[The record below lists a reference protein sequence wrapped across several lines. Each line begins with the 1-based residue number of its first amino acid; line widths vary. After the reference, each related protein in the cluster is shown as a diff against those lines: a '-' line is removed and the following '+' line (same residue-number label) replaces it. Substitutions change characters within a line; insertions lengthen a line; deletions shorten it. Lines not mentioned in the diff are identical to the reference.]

1 MFEMKTVIQFVFIL
15 CSYNVFGQVTIDSTK
30 TIEQNFEKYFHPA
43 YIYGNIIPGS
53 LDEAVIILLH
63 DSTKYSAKAEKCVFK
78 GECASDLRRKW
89 GLGRESVL
97 THYFNQVNIYDLETM
112 ERCIF
117 ELYHSYLRTGI
128 YNEHLII
135 KINYS
140 RNKKAEIKAKRVHQ
154 KGSKKLLKERVKR
167 VKEKNKR
174 RNNRKENMHP
184 FFID

>member
-1 MFEMKTVIQFVFIL
+1 
-15 CSYNVFGQVTIDSTK
+15 
-30 TIEQNFEKYFHPA
+30 
-43 YIYGNIIPGS
+43 
-53 LDEAVIILLH
+53 
-63 DSTKYSAKAEKCVFK
+63 
-78 GECASDLRRKW
+78 
-89 GLGRESVL
+89 
-97 THYFNQVNIYDLETM
+97 M